1 RGSGRTRS
9 RPWWPPGTRTR
20 RRPPRL
26 PVPREPATAAR
37 RSWAER
43 LGPGPDGIGRPRQ
56 RMCAALLEVSRRG
69 LPERLRA
76 GVGDAAL
83 DRPAEAGNEAER
95 LARDRA
101 EAQTGADH
109 CEDLRDA
116 LAVDLFSV
124 RRSDAEDHSQ
134 LVQREHRE
142 VGARNEDGNAE
153 NSVLACE
160 AAHDRL
166 DDGLADD
173 G

>member
-37 RSWAER
+37 RSWAGR

-76 GVGDAAL
+76 DVGDAAL
-83 DRPAEAGNEAER
+83 DGPAEARDEAER
-95 LARDRA
+95 LAGDGAETEARA
-101 EAQTGADH
+101 
-109 CEDLRDA
+109 
-116 LAVDLFSV
+116 
-124 RRSDAEDHSQ
+124 
-134 LVQREHRE
+134 
-142 VGARNEDGNAE
+142 
-153 NSVLACE
+153 
-160 AAHDRL
+160 
-166 DDGLADD
+166 
-173 G
+173 